1 MSHLSEFSARITA
14 RITLTVALFAAMAL
28 IYALTPT
35 PLIAPYII
43 PQDDTGISN
52 SDGITSLTNP
62 IIEGVCTDTNTVNIY
77 VDGSM
82 AATAPCSGGMFS
94 TNVSLAE

>member
-1 MSHLSEFSARITA
+1 MSHLSELSARITA
-14 RITLTVALFAAMAL
+14 RITLTVALFAVMAL

-43 PQDDTGISN
+43 PPDDTGISN
-52 SDGITSLTNP
+52 FDGITSRTNP

-77 VDGSM
+77 VDASM
-82 AATAPCSGGMFS
+82 VATAPCAGGMFS
-94 TNVSLAE
+94 TNISFSE